1 MSPDCPALSR
11 NTTVNENLWCFGPSV
26 CVNFYGTGRDLA
38 FEVSLTVG
46 STWKFNL
53 STYVQVHTYISI
65 YMAVCLPVCKGQDH
79 VVLPSRASW
88 ASCGAFRDL
97 KSGKHLF
104 WLQCSWKLVQDHS
117 KKNYLQPDHPM
128 FKGQDHVVLPSRAS
142 WASCRAFRDLKSG
155 KHLFWLQCSWKLVHH
170 HHSRKN
176 STFSQIIL

>member
-1 MSPDCPALSR
+1 MFWPNGLCQLLWNWQRSCIWSFI
-11 NTTVNENLWCFGPSV
+11 NSWVCSEIQFVNIR
-26 CVNFYGTGRDLA
+26 TG
-38 FEVSLTVG
+38 
-46 STWKFNL
+46 
-53 STYVQVHTYISI
+53 TYVYINLYGS
-65 YMAVCLPVCKGQDH
+65 VCLPVCKGQDH

-88 ASCGAFRDL
+88 ASCGAFSDL

-155 KHLFWLQCSWKLVHH
+155 KHLFWLQCSWKLVQD
-170 HHSRKN
+170 HSKKN
-176 STFSQIIL
+176 STFSQIILWQTMKGDTC